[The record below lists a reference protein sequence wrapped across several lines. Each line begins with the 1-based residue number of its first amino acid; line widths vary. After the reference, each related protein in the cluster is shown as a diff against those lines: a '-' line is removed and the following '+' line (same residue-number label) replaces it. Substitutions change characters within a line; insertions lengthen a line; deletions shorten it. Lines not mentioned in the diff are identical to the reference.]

1 LEEEERR
8 KRIKENRL
16 VKNEEVKEEQ
26 LDENGSGYHDRIQ
39 PNEKPST
46 GHSKSLG
53 INKVDF
59 DDDPEQFAKDMEE
72 NLKEIEDVPIE
83 KRAIADS
90 LSQIFDEDIIKHMF
104 SSKWQQR
111 VKGYEMANGYT
122 LSILQKSD
130 DVIAIQKLIFSVIQ
144 EGMMDKILHVNLKAM
159 KI

>member
-1 LEEEERR
+1 MEEEERR
-8 KRIKENRL
+8 KRIKENIL

-26 LDENGSGYHDRIQ
+26 LDEYGPDHPDRFQ
-39 PNEKPST
+39 VNNKPST
-46 GHSKSLG
+46 SYSKTLST
-53 INKVDF
+53 NRVDF
-59 DDDPEQFAKDMEE
+59 DDNPEQFAKDMEE
-72 NLKEIEDVPIE
+72 NLKEVEDVPIE